1 MFEGWNNPADAVI
14 YRPTDRAVEV
24 DTVAW
29 LPSGP
34 MMSLAPK
41 PVREHAL
48 QFQAF
53 HPGRQIAWV
62 RLAHGPRLAM
72 AEVEVAT
79 RDGVN
84 RVQTVLWL
92 QPHQLRLSRVQS
104 QQSRGAKGRRGRY
117 GGIVSNA

>member
-1 MFEGWNNPADAVI
+1 MFEDWTNPPDAVI

-41 PVREHAL
+41 PVREHGL
-48 QFQAF
+48 KFDAF

-62 RLAHGPRLAM
+62 RLSHGPWLAVV
-72 AEVEVAT
+72 EVEAVT
-79 RDGVN
+79 RDGLNQV
-84 RVQTVLWL
+84 RTVLWL
-92 QPHQLRLSRVQS
+92 LPTQLRIPPEQPA
-104 QQSRGAKGRRGRY
+104 QSRGTKGRRVRD
-117 GGIVSNA
+117 GG

>member
-1 MFEGWNNPADAVI
+1 MWVFEDWTNPPDAVI

-41 PVREHAL
+41 PVREHGL
-48 QFQAF
+48 KFDAF

-62 RLAHGPRLAM
+62 RLSHGPWLAVV
-72 AEVEVAT
+72 EVEAVT
-79 RDGVN
+79 RDGLNQV
-84 RVQTVLWL
+84 RTVLWL
-92 QPHQLRLSRVQS
+92 LPTQLRIPPEQPA
-104 QQSRGAKGRRGRY
+104 QSRGTKGRRVRD
-117 GGIVSNA
+117 GG